1 MSLQWDLVKAR
12 EAQES
17 QWCWKRHHLTQKCGI
32 VSWNP
37 QLKLCPRLL
46 RWMCAWNHHS
56 QPFRSGAAQE
66 IHCSEKA
73 GLAYHWDR
81 GKISSDLL
89 PGNSILK
96 MLLLNWGG
104 LSSSSQTTESRGAA
118 VPSPE
123 ERYLLPEGV
132 CGIHNNICHLQGVP
146 KPADV
151 GQSAVLMEFSFLP
164 AESAPLCVELI
175 KYSWHQSGEG

>member
-1 MSLQWDLVKAR
+1 MKQLVRAGEAR
-12 EAQES
+12 ET
-17 QWCWKRHHLTQKCGI
+17 QWCWTGHHLTQKCGI

-46 RWMCAWNHHS
+46 RWMHPWNHHS
-56 QPFRSGAAQE
+56 ELKLLRKSTAPKRQVWIITETEERFLQIP
-66 IHCSEKA
+66 
-73 GLAYHWDR
+73 
-81 GKISSDLL
+81 L
-89 PGNSILK
+89 PGNPIPK

-104 LSSSSQTTESRGAA
+104 LSSSSQTTENRGAA
-118 VPSPE
+118 VPFPE
-123 ERYLLPEGV
+123 GRYPLPEGV

-164 AESAPLCVELI
+164 AQSAPLCVELI
-175 KYSWHQSGEG
+175 KYS